1 MKFPVPILSLLA
13 VAQAVAIPSGSEAS
27 AFSFE
32 QWVEDIIASP
42 DGKHLSPEEAIDAH
56 LAYINGTDV
65 NLLESRALEKR
76 VTCWTSSTSPPPA
89 WVGLTCAMTAWASV
103 DSLFKSRVQT
113 LSHASITWP
122 ASEAG
127 AALFYQYG
135 QLFRRCGNARIYGT
149 TGGSQSLPVT
159 DICSNVARAAGRV
172 MDSCYRSDN
181 TVRGSEMV
189 SNKAYQLNLNGVN

>member
-1 MKFPVPILSLLA
+1 STFNYHLPFSNLKLPVPVLALLA
-13 VAQAVAIPSGSEAS
+13 VAQAVAIPSESEAP

-32 QWVEDIIASP
+32 QWVEDIIANP
-42 DGKHLSPEEAIDAH
+42 DGKHLSPEEAVDAH

-65 NLLESRALEKR
+65 SLLESRALEKR

-89 WVGLTCAMTAWASV
+89 WGPDAVTCINY
-103 DSLFKSRVQT
+103 L
-113 LSHASITWP
+113 ASIGSRGCTV
-122 ASEAG
+122 
-127 AALFYQYG
+127 YQYG

-159 DICSNVARAAGRV
+159 DICNNVARAAGRV

-189 SNKAYQLNLNGVN
+189 SNKAYQVNLNGVN

>member
-89 WVGLTCAMTAWASV
+89 W
-103 DSLFKSRVQT
+103 
-113 LSHASITWP
+113 
-122 ASEAG
+122 
-127 AALFYQYG
+127 
-135 QLFRRCGNARIYGT
+135 LFRRCGNARIYGT

-172 MDSCYRSDN
+172 IDSCYRSDN

>member
-89 WVGLTCAMTAWASV
+89 WTP
-103 DSLFKSRVQT
+103 
-113 LSHASITWP
+113 SHVSITWP

-159 DICSNVARAAGRV
+159 DICNVARAAGRV
-172 MDSCYRSDN
+172 IDSCYRSDN